1 MAKNNQI
8 FNKLQ
13 KLALSIN
20 PLKNLS
26 SSDIESL
33 QQQSRNGNDIRLQM
47 AYAEMEKITPI
58 FSICIERRISEILNR
73 GWKIVPLIDGDES
86 LETTNQK
93 TRLEYILKKSDLTK
107 NGITD
112 AIRHLGLYA
121 FRGRSIVKPF
131 LNEDDIEFIPVDNT
145 HCVKDLK
152 DNYYWIDDA
161 NLFLTPDDFSNYKKI
176 PETEIIAISTDKPI
190 DYAGLL
196 IYLRQSIGELQWSRV
211 IEKIGVPPV
220 ILTAPEGTTDGQFAQ
235 FTQRALAIFEGGSGV
250 LPNGTDVRVM
260 DSSRGQDPFTAFL
273 EHQNDLIAILS
284 LGSTASLFNQSSGLG
299 SDLNSTQQKI
309 LNNIVANDC
318 RRIQNA
324 ISTFFANRFGFTKVR
339 FEFNALHKYD
349 VDKILA
355 IAKSLKDLGVAI
367 DTEKLAAE
375 IDLDI
380 FQTEEKIKSEVWVP
394 GDDEKTI

>member
-13 KLALSIN
+13 KLTLSIN

-26 SSDIESL
+26 ISDIESL

-93 TRLEYILKKSDLTK
+93 DKLELILKKSDLTK

-131 LNEDDIEFIPVDNT
+131 LKEDELEFIPVDNT
-145 HCVKDLK
+145 NCVKDLN
-152 DNYYWIDDA
+152 DNYYWIDDG
-161 NLFLTPDDFSNYKKI
+161 NLFLTPDDFSKYKKI
-176 PETEIIAISTDKPI
+176 PENEIIGISTDKPI

-260 DSSRGQDPFTAFL
+260 DSSRGQDPFSAFL

-284 LGSTASLFNQSSGLG
+284 LGSTAAIFPQSSGLG
-299 SDLNSTQQKI
+299 SDLNSVQMKI
-309 LNNIVANDC
+309 LNNIVSRDC
-318 RRIQNA
+318 RIIQNA
-324 ISTFFANRFGFTKVR
+324 ISTFFAKRFGFTNVR
-339 FEFNALHKYD
+339 FQFNALREYD
-349 VDKILA
+349 VDKILS
-355 IAKSLKDLGVAI
+355 IAKALKDLGVAI
-367 DTEKLAAE
+367 DTEKLANE
-375 IDLDI
+375 INLDI
-380 FQTEEKIKSEVWVP
+380 FKTKEKLISETWTPTEKEE
-394 GDDEKTI
+394 D